1 MIWQVLE
8 QFYLS
13 SILVVAFIFYFIIGN
28 MSTFRQAHVKLSL
41 SVLLSVSAVT
51 GILSFTYF
59 NQATVPSDA
68 ELFDR
73 LWQSGYEADGAG
85 LDEGLRGITF
95 AR

>member
-1 MIWQVLE
+1 M
-8 QFYLS
+8 
-13 SILVVAFIFYFIIGN
+13 
-28 MSTFRQAHVKLSL
+28 
-41 SVLLSVSAVT
+41 SAVT